1 MNENCKL
8 INFRFQSRL
17 GTTSLRAGTSMK
29 SRTALKTGGS
39 RIDSAR
45 NIRLGSATM
54 FALGDPTGPLF
65 QASRLNPTN
74 YINKPVAKPLFQF
87 LYYHEDDIRKALD
100 LCKTIIDQR
109 YEDVS
114 WWWLTQIGRCYI
126 ALGNPRSAEKYLRI
140 SLNRLPHV
148 DTSLLLAR
156 VYIKIDQPL
165 ASIDILANALEKSP
179 DDISLLTQQARIL
192 ELMNNLQTSVRIH
205 RRIVQ
210 LEPINS
216 EALACIAV
224 HHFYGKFNENMFA
237 FLFRY
242 SVTIILL

>member
-1 MNENCKL
+1 
-8 INFRFQSRL
+8 
-17 GTTSLRAGTSMK
+17 MK
-29 SRTALKTGGS
+29 SRTALRTGGS

-65 QASRLNPTN
+65 QASRMNPTN

-87 LYYHEDDIRKALD
+87 LYYHEGDIRKALD

-109 YEDVS
+109 YDDVS
-114 WWWLTQIGRCYI
+114 WWWFTQISRCYI
-126 ALGNPRSAEKYLRI
+126 TLGNPRSAEKYLRI
-140 SLNRLPHV
+140 SLNRFPHV
-148 DTSLLLAR
+148 DTTLLLAR
-156 VYIKIDQPL
+156 VYLKIDQPL
-165 ASIDILANALEKSP
+165 ASIDILANALEKFP
-179 DDISLLTQQARIL
+179 DDVSLLTQQARIL

-224 HHFYGKFNENMFA
+224 HHFYGKLNKKKMFSF
-237 FLFRY
+237 FLY
-242 SVTIILL
+242 CIMNDYIIIINATY